1 MSATRRIVLWRELED
16 PGTHWCE
23 LAREKNTWRLTGL
36 VLTVFDGAP
45 ARVRYG
51 ITVDAAWA
59 TRDVEVAIRSGTGAE
74 RRLHLTVD
82 ADQRWQ
88 VQRDPPQPVGTT
100 PDAPKTWRGLFDI
113 DLSLSPATNT
123 LPLRRLA
130 PAIGEAIAPTAVWVI
145 FPELT
150 IERLPQRYTRLDD
163 RRYRYESHGGAFQ
176 ANIEVDDLGLVVSYE
191 GLWQRIA
198 EGDGVALGD
207 GVIG

>member
-1 MSATRRIVLWRELED
+1 MAEVQRIVLWREIAD

-23 LAREKNTWRLTGL
+23 LARERNGWRLTGI
-36 VLTVFDGAP
+36 VLTIFDGHP
-45 ARVRYG
+45 ARVRYDVV
-51 ITVDAAWA
+51 VDEAWA
-59 TRDVEVAIRSGTGAE
+59 TRDVEVVIRSGATGAQ

-88 VQRDPPQPVGTT
+88 VQRDPPPAAGTT
-100 PDAPKTWRGLFDI
+100 PDVPEAWRGLFDI

-123 LPLRRLA
+123 LPIRRIA
-130 PAIGEAIAPTAVWVI
+130 PAIGEAIEPTAVWLI

-150 IERLPQRYTRLDD
+150 IARLPQRYTRLDD

-176 ANIEVDDLGLVVSYE
+176 ADIVVDDLGLVVSYA

-198 EGDGVALGD
+198 EGGD
-207 GVIG
+207 G